1 MIYWSRIEYAAKLGI
16 TESLEKSSFLAIL
29 LHAPVCFKTGMAGSQ
44 QPAVWSLEIGASK
57 QHGAGNN
64 HHSSTQHGAARNSA
78 ASSQHQVPFN

>member
-1 MIYWSRIEYAAKLGI
+1 MIYSSRIEYAAKLGI
-16 TESLEKSSFLAIL
+16 TESLEKFSFFSNLIACSGI
-29 LHAPVCFKTGMAGSQ
+29 FKTGMAGSQ